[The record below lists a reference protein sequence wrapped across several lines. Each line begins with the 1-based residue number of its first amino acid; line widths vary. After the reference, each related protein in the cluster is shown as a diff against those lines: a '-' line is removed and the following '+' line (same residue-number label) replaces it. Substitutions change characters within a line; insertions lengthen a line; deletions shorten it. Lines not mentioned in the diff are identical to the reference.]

1 MSITYAHHDGQGAA
15 KELDDEY
22 VAVYLD
28 IRAEPPYNSGPLY
41 QRDRFLERTRKQMEN
56 EGFAL
61 VSARSGGTLAGFA
74 FGFRVPA
81 GRWWGGG
88 PGPSEELVNADKFAV
103 VELNLRQEY
112 RGRGYGRRLLDELL
126 TDRPEKW
133 AILLSLPA
141 APAHAMYEHLGW
153 SVVGTM
159 QPAPDAQIADVMAIK
174 LRK

>member
-1 MSITYAHHDGQGAA
+1 MSITYAHHDGHHATE
-15 KELDDEY
+15 ELDDEY
-22 VAVYLD
+22 VDVYLD

-41 QRDRFLERTRKQMEN
+41 QRDRFLDRSRKQMEN
-56 EGFAL
+56 EGFDL
-61 VSARSGGTLAGFA
+61 VVARSGGTLAGFA

-88 PGPSEELVNADKFAV
+88 PGPSEELVNVDKFAV
-103 VELNLRQEY
+103 VELNLRREY
-112 RGRGYGRRLLDELL
+112 RGHGYGRRLLDELL
-126 TDRPEKW
+126 AGRPEKW

-159 QPAPDAQIADVMAIK
+159 QPFPDAEIADVMAVE
-174 LRK
+174 LRR